1 MDNLIERIQ
10 AVSNADIERY
20 SENLMVGG
28 GTPSTSCIVSGE
40 GVRLTDI
47 NGKSYIDCTS
57 QSWAVYLG
65 FGNQEIR
72 QAVYENMN
80 TMCHIH
86 QGFDTKQRYL
96 LANELA
102 SLAPKNLNRVS
113 FTVGGG
119 AAIEAAMKIA
129 MKNTNNAK
137 NFVCLWD
144 CYHGST
150 LATAGAS
157 WISTRS
163 SGKYTGQQGFT
174 SNLNGNFTRIPNPY
188 CYRCYFGKNQETCNA
203 ECVDFSKMMLE
214 KGVTGRIAGIIVEP
228 VQASGGQLPAPRKY
242 LKKIRELCDD
252 FGALL
257 IFDEIQTYLRI
268 GDWYAANHYDIEPDI
283 IVLGKG
289 VGGGLPVA
297 AIIIH
302 DKLEGFSMNAEEL
315 HTFANNSA
323 SQVAA
328 LKQIEI
334 VKRDDVLGNANKV
347 GKYIGD
353 RLKALGKKYPQIGDV
368 RQVGLHIGVE
378 MIADAKTKEPMP
390 VQMAVKIRGAA
401 IANGLIL
408 GTGGYRKHLLK
419 FKPALTVTMSEA
431 DEIVDIF
438 EKTLDQVIG

>member
-1 MDNLIERIQ
+1 MDSLIKEINDLTQ
-10 AVSNADIERY
+10 EEISSY
-20 SENLMVGG
+20 SKNLMVGG
-28 GTPSTSCIVSGE
+28 GTPTADCIVSGN

-47 NGKSYIDCTS
+47 HGKSYIDCTS
-57 QSWAVYLG
+57 QSWAVYMG

-72 QAVYENMN
+72 QAVYENMD
-80 TMCHIH
+80 TMSHMH
-86 QGFDTKQRYL
+86 QGVDTKQRYM
-96 LANELA
+96 LAHELA

-119 AAIEAAMKIA
+119 PAVEAAMKIA

-137 NFVCLWD
+137 NFACLWD

-150 LATAGAS
+150 LTVAAAS

-163 SGKYTGQQGFT
+163 SGQYTGQQHFT
-174 SNLNGNFTRIPNPY
+174 SNLNSNFTRIPNPY
-188 CYRCYFGKNQETCNA
+188 CYRCYFGKDVKTCNA

-214 KGVTGRIAGIIVEP
+214 KGVTGRLAGIIVEP
-228 VQASGGQLPAPRKY
+228 IQASGGQLPAPKKY
-242 LKKIRELCDD
+242 LQKLRELADD

-257 IFDEIQTYLRI
+257 IYDEIQTYLRI
-268 GDWYAANHYDIEPDI
+268 GDWYAANYYDVEPDI

-289 VGGGLPVA
+289 VGGGLPIA

-302 DKLEGFSMNAEEL
+302 DKLEGFSMAGEEL

-334 VKRDDVLGNANKV
+334 VKRDNLLDNTNKV
-347 GKYIGD
+347 GTYIGD
-353 RLKALGKKYPQIGDV
+353 KLKELSKKYPQIGDV
-368 RQVGLHIGVE
+368 RQVGLHIGAE
-378 MIADAKTKEPMP
+378 MIEDPETKEPLSNEMSKKLKD
-390 VQMAVKIRGAA
+390 VALDK
-401 IANGLIL
+401 GLIL

-419 FKPALTVTMSEA
+419 FKPALTVTMEEA
-431 DEIVDIF
+431 DEIIDIF
-438 EKTLDQVIG
+438 EKSLETVLG